1 MVYNKQYNK
10 EEYEEIKKSIYANLK
25 DYNQLLFLKDK
36 FIEFLNDNLIDASI
50 NMNNCQKVN

>member
-10 EEYEEIKKSIYANLK
+10 NEYEEIKKNIYANLK
-25 DYNQLLFLKDK
+25 DYNQFIFFKNK
-36 FIEFLNDNLIDASI
+36 FIEFLNNNLVDASI